1 MSNNNNH
8 PLGEAPWFHVIFS
21 TGLGT
26 GFCPGAPG
34 TAGAFL
40 ALLTWFGLTFV
51 LSAAAMF
58 WVTLALVV
66 VTTVAGAWTSNVM
79 ERYWG
84 EDPRTVVI
92 DEFVGTWMACLG
104 AAVPVAASGCLS
116 EAAASGC
123 GLSEAFGLFSNAPC
137 DPLLSGILGLF
148 GFAMFRII
156 DIVKTPLARKLE
168 HVPNGW
174 GVMLDDVLAGFYA
187 LILTLILR
195 AFLA

>member
-8 PLGEAPWFHVIFS
+8 PLGEAPWFHVILS

-34 TAGAFL
+34 TVGAFL
-40 ALLTWFGLTFV
+40 GLLMWYGLSFAVSVTT
-51 LSAAAMF
+51 LF
-58 WVTLALVV
+58 WITVALVV
-66 VTTVAGAWTSNVM
+66 VTTIVGAWTSRVM

-92 DEFVGTWMACLG
+92 DEFVGTWIPCL
-104 AAVPVAASGCLS
+104 VAGVAG
-116 EAAASGC
+116 
-123 GLSEAFGLFSNAPC
+123 
-137 DPLLSGILGLF
+137 DPIYTAILGFF

-156 DIVKTPLARKLE
+156 DIVKTPLCRKMEL
-168 HVPNGW
+168 VPNGW
-174 GVMLDDVLAGFYA
+174 GVMLDDVVAGSYA

-195 AFLA
+195 YFLIGNLSGIL

>member
-8 PLGEAPWFHVIFS
+8 PLGEAPWFHVRLS

-40 ALLTWFGLTFV
+40 GLLIWYGLSFLVSVST
-51 LSAAAMF
+51 LF
-58 WVTLALVV
+58 WITLGLVI
-66 VTTVAGAWTSNVM
+66 VTTVVGAWTSKVM

-92 DEFVGTWMACLG
+92 DEFVGTWIPCLVAGVAG
-104 AAVPVAASGCLS
+104 A
-116 EAAASGC
+116 
-123 GLSEAFGLFSNAPC
+123 
-137 DPLLSGILGLF
+137 PLMTGILGLF
-148 GFAMFRII
+148 GFAMFRVI
-156 DIVKTPLARKLE
+156 DIVKTPLCRKLE
-168 HVPNGW
+168 RVPDGW

-187 LILTLILR
+187 LILTLLLRYIL
-195 AFLA
+195 LGSLEGII

>member
-1 MSNNNNH
+1 MSQNNNH
-8 PLGEAPWFHVIFS
+8 PLGEAPWFHVILS

-40 ALLTWFGLTFV
+40 ALLIWYGLYFISGVTT
-51 LSAAAMF
+51 LF
-58 WVTLALVV
+58 WITLGLVV
-66 VTTVAGAWTSNVM
+66 VTTVVGAWTSRIM

-92 DEFVGTWMACLG
+92 DEFVGTWIPCLV
-104 AAVPVAASGCLS
+104 AAVPG
-116 EAAASGC
+116 
-123 GLSEAFGLFSNAPC
+123 NA
-137 DPLLSGILGLF
+137 LQTAILGLF

-156 DIVKTPLARKLE
+156 DIIKTPLCRKLE

-174 GVMLDDVLAGFYA
+174 GVMLDDVLAGIYA
-187 LILTLILR
+187 LILTLLLR
-195 AFLA
+195 YLLL